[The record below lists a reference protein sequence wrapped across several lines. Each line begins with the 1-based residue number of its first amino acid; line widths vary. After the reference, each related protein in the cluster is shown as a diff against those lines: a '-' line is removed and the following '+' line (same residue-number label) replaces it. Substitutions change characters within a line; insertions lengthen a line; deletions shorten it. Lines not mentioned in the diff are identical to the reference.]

1 MTMKNKSIKQLKCQQ
16 LQQQISKVVKLEA
29 LPVDNGWAAF
39 VVFLL
44 GDPHLLEG
52 GKGRQDGSSD
62 PDRVFPLRGS
72 NDLDLNGGWSKGGD
86 LLLHTVSNTRVH
98 GGATRHDSVGVQVLP
113 DVNIALHDGVVGG
126 LVDTAGL
133 HTKEGRLEEG
143 LRGTEPLVAD
153 GDDLAVGKFIGLLK
167 GGGGSSGGH
176 LLLEVEGNIAEL
188 LLDVTDNLTLSS
200 GGERVTP
207 LGEDLHEVVGQLTAS
222 QVKTEDGVGESI
234 TFIDGDGV
242 GDTITRVHDN
252 TSGTA
257 RGIEGKDSLD
267 GNVHGGHVEGLEHDL
282 GHLLP
287 VSLGVEGSLSQED
300 GLLLWGNTEP
310 IVEGV
315 VPDLLHV
322 VPVGDD
328 TVLNRVLQG
337 EDTPLGLGLVSNIG
351 VLLSHTDHH
360 TLVPWATNDGGEDSP
375 GGVIT
380 GETGLAHAG
389 AIVND
394 QSGCVLVT
402 HLVFKK
408 FVRLMSP
415 H

>member
-1 MTMKNKSIKQLKCQQ
+1 M
-16 LQQQISKVVKLEA
+16 
-29 LPVDNGWAAF
+29 
-39 VVFLL
+39 
-44 GDPHLLEG
+44 
-52 GKGRQDGSSD
+52 
-62 PDRVFPLRGS
+62 
-72 NDLDLNGGWSKGGD
+72 
-86 LLLHTVSNTRVH
+86 
-98 GGATRHDSVGVQVLP
+98 
-113 DVNIALHDGVVGG
+113 
-126 LVDTAGL
+126 DTAGL

-143 LRGTEPLVAD
+143 LRGTEPLIAN
-153 GDDLAVGKFIGLLK
+153 GDNLAVRKLIGLLQ
-167 GGGGSSGGH
+167 GGGGSSSGH
-176 LLLEVEGNIAEL
+176 LLLKVKGNIAEL
-188 LLDVTDNLTLSS
+188 LLDITDDLTLSS
-200 GGERVTP
+200 GGERVAP

-222 QVKTEDGVGESI
+222 QVKTEDSMREGI

-242 GDTITRVHDN
+242 RDTISRVHNN
-252 TSGTA
+252 TSGTT

-267 GNVHGGHVEGLEHDL
+267 GNVHGWHVEGLKHDL

-287 VSLGVEGSLSQED
+287 VGLGVEGSLSQED
-300 GLLLWGNTEP
+300 GLLLWGNTEL

-322 VPVGDD
+322 IPVGDD
-328 TVLNRVLQG
+328 TVLNGVLQG
-337 EDTPLGLGLVSNIG
+337 EYTPLGLGLVSNIG

-380 GETGLAHAG
+380 GKTGLAHAG